1 MRMRVFRATMSPV
14 ALSAMVLVAALAPR
28 GAAQSGA
35 AQSAAAPAGVV
46 STSSGIYTTS
56 QADRGEKAFSNYCTG
71 CHATSNYTES
81 GFRASWNGRPLSELF
96 LLISETMP
104 EDFPGGLSPTEYAE
118 LLAYL
123 LRLNRAP
130 AGDTD
135 LPADAKALEKIRIDI
150 GSTSGGGGS

>member
-1 MRMRVFRATMSPV
+1 MHMRVFGGTTSPI
-14 ALSAMVLVAALAPR
+14 ALSAMVLVAALATR

-35 AQSAAAPAGVV
+35 APSGVV
-46 STSSGIYTTS
+46 PTSSGVYTTG
-56 QADRGEKAFSNYCTG
+56 QADRGEKTFSNYCTG

-81 GFRASWNGRPLSELF
+81 GFRSTWNGRPLSELF

-135 LPADAKALEKIRIDI
+135 LPADAKALGKIRIDI